1 MAADWQR
8 CRFAPGGPGARG
20 PGPGGEVIEICSV
33 VVQNMAYIGAECD
46 GDYGPVKSH
55 LADNYY
61 HRGQK
66 GSIMNK
72 ICEYDQILF

>member
-1 MAADWQR
+1 MLPGHQMVGNAADSP
-8 CRFAPGGPGARG
+8 PGG

-55 LADNYY
+55 LAD
-61 HRGQK
+61 K
-66 GSIMNK
+66 
-72 ICEYDQILF
+72 

>member
-1 MAADWQR
+1 MATLQIR
-8 CRFAPGGPGARG
+8 PR
-20 PGPGGEVIEICSV
+20 GPGGEVIKICLV
-33 VVQNMAYIGAECD
+33 VVQDSAYRVVVRD
-46 GDYGPVKSH
+46 DNYGPVKSH

-72 ICEYDQILF
+72 ICEYDQIRF

>member
-1 MAADWQR
+1 MLPGHQMVGNAADSP
-8 CRFAPGGPGARG
+8 PGGPGPGARG

-55 LADNYY
+55 LAD
-61 HRGQK
+61 K
-66 GSIMNK
+66 
-72 ICEYDQILF
+72 